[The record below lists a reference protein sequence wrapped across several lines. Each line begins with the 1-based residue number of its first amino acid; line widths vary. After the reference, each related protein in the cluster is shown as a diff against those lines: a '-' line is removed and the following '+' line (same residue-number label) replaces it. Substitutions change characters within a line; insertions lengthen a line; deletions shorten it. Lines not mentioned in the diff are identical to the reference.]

1 MLRLKSAHRIIK
13 TVEIFGMMRN
23 AGKAIKDIMKP
34 LLKKADIILF
44 GLLIAIAAAGIIL
57 LSGAGTAG
65 ETAIVR
71 QDGKTVR
78 QISLSV
84 DQTFRVGNV
93 VFEVKDGAIAFIES
107 TCPGKECIHSG
118 WQRRP
123 GSSAACLP
131 NHISVT
137 VTGQSEVDT
146 VAE

>member
-1 MLRLKSAHRIIK
+1 
-13 TVEIFGMMRN
+13 
-23 AGKAIKDIMKP
+23 MKK
-34 LLKKADIILF
+34 LLTKADKLLF
-44 GLLIAIAAAGIIL
+44 LLLIVIAAAGIIF

-71 QDGKTVR
+71 LDGKIVR
-78 QISLSV
+78 QVSLSV
-84 DQTFRVGNV
+84 DQTFRVGDV
-93 VFEVKDGAIAFIES
+93 VLEVKDGAIAFIES
-107 TCPGKECIHSG
+107 DCPGKECIHSG
-118 WQRRP
+118 WQHRP